1 MHNSLINGN
10 RTIYSPSLAHAA
22 HCSAEQAEQALF
34 SIAINM
40 QAEFSLLAHPLQKQ
54 KALHSDIY
62 LSVYPS
68 IHPPKSKPPSL

>member
-22 HCSAEQAEQALF
+22 HCSVEQAEQALF
-34 SIAINM
+34 SIAINS
-40 QAEFSLLAHPLQKQ
+40 ELSLLERPLQKQ

-68 IHPPKSKPPSL
+68 IHPPKSKPPTL